1 MLSTMENISAS
12 LKSAD
17 RAASA
22 PFIETPRIPV
32 WYPFAMAVYFTA
44 VFGAFLLIQDNRI
57 VPGAGL
63 LLLSVCAVLV
73 QALMTRSRWGTWPRM
88 SEAPT
93 EIKRAFALY
102 LLFAV
107 ASTIVSL
114 TVWSWFGNLSG
125 LAALFLTALTVVWAY
140 EFRLYPA
147 AARRVRQRLA

>member
-17 RAASA
+17 RAAAA
-22 PFIETPRIPV
+22 PFIETPRIPA
-32 WYPFAMAVYFTA
+32 WHPFVMAAYFTA
-44 VFGAFLLIQDNRI
+44 VFGAFLLIRDNNI

-107 ASTIVSL
+107 AAATASL
-114 TVWSWFGNLSG
+114 TVWSLLGNATG
-125 LAALFLTALTVVWAY
+125 LVALFLTALAVVWAY